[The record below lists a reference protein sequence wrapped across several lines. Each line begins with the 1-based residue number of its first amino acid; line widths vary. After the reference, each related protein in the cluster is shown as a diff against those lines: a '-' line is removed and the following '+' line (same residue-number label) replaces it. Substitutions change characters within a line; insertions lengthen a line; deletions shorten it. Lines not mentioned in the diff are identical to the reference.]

1 MKIKRLLNFLLNP
14 WVIFAGI
21 VLGGLLGWYSPTVAS
36 YIAPLGSL
44 YSSLLQMCVI
54 PILLTAVIS
63 SLSRLFIAGGATNS
77 IARLFFSIALGL
89 MFASGMGILMGTL
102 GNPGSGLQQSAQA
115 TLGTII
121 FEKEI
126 AASGQDSAI
135 EQSGLLTFLEA
146 MIPDNIF
153 ASLSQGEQ
161 LAVLFFSMIVGV
173 ALGSI
178 GAGMAQPVLIIL
190 EALYE
195 TFIRITSWLMY
206 VLPLGLLCLAAGQ
219 ISQLGIEIL
228 GAVLKLVCLIY
239 LCALLLTIVYGL
251 VIWLRVGGKP
261 ARSLRAL
268 RETMVVAIGTAS
280 SFAAIPSAMRGL
292 KEGLHVN
299 KDITDLVLPLGI
311 TLNPPGSVCHFAL
324 STLFIS
330 ELYGVELGINQYV
343 IIFVGSILAGV
354 GASGAP
360 GIAALSMIAI
370 ILQPLGLPVDVALI
384 LLAAIDPIV
393 DPILTAVNVHAN
405 CATTV
410 LVAHKESQP
419 GSVVINSR

>member
-21 VLGGLLGWYSPTVAS
+21 VLGGLIGWYSPTVAS

-419 GSVVINSR
+419 GSVLTDYR

>member
-21 VLGGLLGWYSPTVAS
+21 VLGGLIGWYSPTVAS